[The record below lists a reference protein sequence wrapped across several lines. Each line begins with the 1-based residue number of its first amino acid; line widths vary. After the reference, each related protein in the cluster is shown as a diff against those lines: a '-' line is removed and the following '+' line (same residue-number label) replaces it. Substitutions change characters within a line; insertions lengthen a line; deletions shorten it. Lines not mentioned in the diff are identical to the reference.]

1 VVQGVTMQRSDN
13 EIASSRRDFNNDN
26 NNNDDPNFD
35 RKFDQITQGAPIYLK
50 EHLKT
55 RITAENLK
63 IIIEYIQ
70 AFQMEAGPSQR
81 YRIDTI

>member
-1 VVQGVTMQRSDN
+1 MQRSDN

-70 AFQMEAGPSQR
+70 AFQKLGLLSD
-81 YRIDTI
+81 IVLILFTSSSS

>member
-35 RKFDQITQGAPIYLK
+35 RKFDQITQRRSYLPKRAPK
-50 EHLKT
+50 
-55 RITAENLK
+55 
-63 IIIEYIQ
+63 
-70 AFQMEAGPSQR
+70 
-81 YRIDTI
+81 D